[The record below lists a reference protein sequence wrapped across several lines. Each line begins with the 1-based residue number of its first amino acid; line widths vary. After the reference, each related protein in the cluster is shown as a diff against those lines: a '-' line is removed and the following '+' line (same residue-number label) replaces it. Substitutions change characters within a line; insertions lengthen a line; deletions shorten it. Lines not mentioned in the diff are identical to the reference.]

1 MLEIA
6 AVWENIDKNGKKY
19 FSGNLGNSKLLI
31 LQNKYKK
38 EGSKEPDYRVVI
50 CEKPKKEEATTQPFV
65 VNEPWNYRVVVKE
78 EATTQPFV
86 ANEPWMGGDAQGY
99 GEKTNPFPGRV

>member
-6 AVWENIDKNGKKY
+6 AVWENTDKHGKKY

-38 EGSKEPDYRVVI
+38 EGSKEPDYRVVV

-65 VNEPWNYRVVVKE
+65 DS
-78 EATTQPFV
+78 
-86 ANEPWMGGDAQGY
+86 EPWMGGDAQGC
-99 GEKTNPFPGRV
+99 GEKTKDRKSVV

>member
-1 MLEIA
+1 MIEIA
-6 AVWENIDKNGKKY
+6 AVWENTDKNGKKY

-38 EGSKEPDYRVVI
+38 EGSKEPDYRVVV
-50 CEKPKKEEATTQPFV
+50 CEKPK
-65 VNEPWNYRVVVKE
+65 KE